1 MREYAI
7 IVGYKRENMSN
18 HEYELLSHNEMM
30 FAILLN
36 VGQLQTPSL
45 LLRINLLIRLGTR
58 KTLRSGKST

>member
-1 MREYAI
+1 MLNLQMKI
-7 IVGYKRENMSN
+7 
-18 HEYELLSHNEMM
+18 LSYNEMM

-45 LLRINLLIRLGTR
+45 LLRINLLIRLCTR